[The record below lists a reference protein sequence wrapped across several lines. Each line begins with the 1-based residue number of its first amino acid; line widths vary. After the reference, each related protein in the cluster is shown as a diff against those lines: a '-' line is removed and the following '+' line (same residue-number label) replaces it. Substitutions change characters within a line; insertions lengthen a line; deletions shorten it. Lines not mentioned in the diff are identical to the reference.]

1 MHAAPRSP
9 VIDHLVQ
16 SSRACLVSGH
26 APGSSSD
33 LSALLQDVAQ
43 RLPDVV
49 PCDCL
54 SLVLLTRPTRG
65 SVDYA

>member
-16 SSRACLVSGH
+16 SSRACLKSGH
-26 APGSSSD
+26 APGSSGD
-33 LSALLQDVAQ
+33 LAALLQDVAQ
-43 RLPDVV
+43 RLGVV

-54 SLVLLTRPTRG
+54 SRVLLTRPTEGRVG
-65 SVDYA
+65 YA

>member
-1 MHAAPRSP
+1 MYAAPRSP

-16 SSRACLVSGH
+16 PSRAGLESGH
-26 APGSSSD
+26 APGSSGN

-43 RLPDVV
+43 RFPGVV

-54 SLVLLTRPTRG
+54 SRVLLTRATER
-65 SVDYA
+65 SVVYA